1 MISVSDVD
9 QGFLISPPIP
19 FIIVTMMASLVRMS
33 ILLLLLFATLP
44 ALSLATTIRLF
55 NSGTCPYAQRA
66 WIALEE
72 CAIPYEHV
80 LVDLQDKP
88 QHFIELYQR
97 ANPISAARAK
107 VPLLQVIVNDD
118 NDDEKDFLLC
128 ESLIVAEYIA
138 EVYGKDSLWAPSPE
152 DRARVRLFTE
162 LCGSAFSYFPLL
174 RLRATT
180 TSTADDGMLL
190 DSTALESF
198 KEGLIAADAF
208 LRGLTKE
215 EEGVFLLGGHFSL
228 AECNAAPFIQRCCAI
243 LPEFTGIDPLQ
254 LCDELGLGRLKS
266 WIEAV
271 LARPSVVKTGVSME
285 SLRESTKG
293 MLERLAAMD
302 KAGENALAKT

>member
-1 MISVSDVD
+1 M
-9 QGFLISPPIP
+9 
-19 FIIVTMMASLVRMS
+19 MMASLLRMS
-33 ILLLLLFATLP
+33 ILLLLLSATLP
-44 ALSLATTIRLF
+44 ALSLAMKIRLF

-80 LVDLQDKP
+80 IIDLQDKP
-88 QHFIELYQR
+88 QHFIELYQK
-97 ANPISAARAK
+97 ANPISAARSK

-118 NDDEKDFLLC
+118 DDEKDFLLC
-128 ESLIVAEYIA
+128 ESLVVAEYIA
-138 EVYGKDSLWAPSPE
+138 EVHGKDSLWAPSPE

-162 LCGSAFSYFPLL
+162 LCGSTFSYFPLL
-174 RLRATT
+174 RLKATT
-180 TSTADDGMLL
+180 KSTAASAADDDDGMLL
-190 DSTALESF
+190 DSAALESF
-198 KEGLIAADAF
+198 KEGLNAADAF

-215 EEGVFLLGGHFSL
+215 EEGVFLLGDHFSL

-254 LCDELGLGRLKS
+254 LCDELGLCRLKS

-285 SLRESTKG
+285 TMRESTKG